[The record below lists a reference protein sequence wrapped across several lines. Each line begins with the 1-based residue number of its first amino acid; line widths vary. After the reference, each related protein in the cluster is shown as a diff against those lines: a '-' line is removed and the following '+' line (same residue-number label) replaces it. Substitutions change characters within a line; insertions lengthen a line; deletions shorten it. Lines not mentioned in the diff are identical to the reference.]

1 MFPVAYLGGGR
12 VRLSKILNVRPKES
26 MSAAV
31 QNDELAEDIGTRLK
45 LVRQMFGLTQR
56 ELARRAG
63 VTNGAISLIEQ
74 NRVSPSI
81 SSLKKILD
89 GIPLSLA
96 DFFTLNFS
104 SSDSVFFAGEE
115 LTEISYD
122 PAISMRM
129 VGRKVKGRA
138 MQMLR
143 EVYQPGADT
152 GDAMLRHD
160 GEECGLVISGSIIIT
175 VGVQERLLNPGDAYY
190 FRSDIPHRF
199 RNPGPEPCVLVSANS
214 PPSF

>member
-1 MFPVAYLGGGR
+1 
-12 VRLSKILNVRPKES
+12 
-26 MSAAV
+26 MS
-31 QNDELAEDIGTRLK
+31 DDIGSRLK
-45 LVRQMFGLTQR
+45 LVRQIFGLTQR

-104 SSDSVFFAGEE
+104 PSDEVFFTAGE
-115 LTEISYD
+115 LTEIAHL
-122 PAISMRM
+122 PEISMRL
-129 VGRKVKGRA
+129 VGRRAKGRA
-138 MQMLR
+138 LGMLR

-152 GDAMLRHD
+152 GDTMLRHE
-160 GEECGLVISGSIIIT
+160 GEECGIVVSGSLTVT
-175 VGVQERLLNPGDAYY
+175 VGVQERVLNSGDAYY

-199 RNPGPEPCVLVSANS
+199 RNQGAEPCVLISANS
-214 PPSF
+214 PPTF

>member
-1 MFPVAYLGGGR
+1 
-12 VRLSKILNVRPKES
+12 
-26 MSAAV
+26 MSAALR
-31 QNDELAEDIGTRLK
+31 NEDMSDDIGTRLK
-45 LVRQMFGLTQR
+45 LVRQIFGLTQR

-96 DFFTLNFS
+96 DLFTLNFS
-104 SSDSVFFAGEE
+104 PSDRVFFTGEE
-115 LTEISYD
+115 LTEIAYD

-129 VGRKVKGRA
+129 IGRRVKDRA
-138 MQMLR
+138 LQMMQ
-143 EVYQPGADT
+143 ETYQPGADT
-152 GDAMLRHD
+152 GDAMLRHT
-160 GEECGLVISGSIIIT
+160 GEECGIVVSGVLTVT
-175 VGVQERLLNPGDAYY
+175 VGVQEKQLNPGDAYY

-199 RNPGPEPCVLVSANS
+199 RNMGTEPCVLISASS

>member
-1 MFPVAYLGGGR
+1 MADVAQTG
-12 VRLSKILNVRPKES
+12 ES
-26 MSAAV
+26 P
-31 QNDELAEDIGTRLK
+31 EDIGARLK
-45 LVRQMFGLTQR
+45 VVRQIYGLTQR

-104 SSDSVFFAGEE
+104 PSDSVFFAAAD
-115 LTEISYD
+115 LTEI
-122 PAISMRM
+122 AFGEKISFRM
-129 VGRKVKGRA
+129 VGSRSKDRA
-138 MQMLR
+138 VQMLF
-143 EVYQPGADT
+143 ETYQPGADT
-152 GDAMLRHD
+152 GEDMLRHQ
-160 GEECGLVISGSIIIT
+160 GEECGIIVSGCLT
-175 VGVQERLLNPGDAYY
+175 VTAGAQEKVLHPGDAYY

-199 RNPGPEPCVLVSANS
+199 RNQGDVPCTLVSANA
-214 PPSF
+214 PPGF

>member
-1 MFPVAYLGGGR
+1 
-12 VRLSKILNVRPKES
+12 
-26 MSAAV
+26 MSAAGEIDV
-31 QNDELAEDIGTRLK
+31 PEVGIAADDIGTRLR
-45 LVRQMFGLTQR
+45 LVRQVYGFTQR

-96 DFFTLNFS
+96 DFFTLDFS
-104 SSDSVFFAGEE
+104 PSENVFFAAAE
-115 LTEISYD
+115 LTEIAFD
-122 PAISMRM
+122 AKISMRM
-129 VGRKVKGRA
+129 VGRSVKDRA
-138 MQMLR
+138 LQMLL
-143 EVYQPGADT
+143 ETYAPGADT
-152 GDAMLRHD
+152 GEVMLRHK
-160 GEECGLVISGSIIIT
+160 GEECGIIVAGCLIVT
-175 VGVQERLLNPGDAYY
+175 VGSQEKRLEVGEAYY

-199 RNPGPEPCVLVSANS
+199 RNPGAIDCKLVSANT

>member
-1 MFPVAYLGGGR
+1 MLEQYAEDAG
-12 VRLSKILNVRPKES
+12 S
-26 MSAAV
+26 
-31 QNDELAEDIGTRLK
+31 EDIGTRLRI
-45 LVRQMFGLTQR
+45 VRQIYGLTQR

-96 DFFTLNFS
+96 DFFTLDFS
-104 SSDSVFFAGEE
+104 PSNNVFFTASD
-115 LTEISYD
+115 LTEIAYGPDMSF
-122 PAISMRM
+122 RM
-129 VGRKVKGRA
+129 VGRNVKNRA
-138 MQMLR
+138 LQMLF
-143 EVYQPGADT
+143 ETYQPGADT
-152 GDAMLRHD
+152 GEAMLRHQ
-160 GEECGLVISGSIIIT
+160 GEECGIITAGSLIIT
-175 VGVQERLLNPGDAYY
+175 VGTQEKQLQPGDAYY

-199 RNPGPEPCVLVSANS
+199 RNPGTTPCTLISANS

>member
-1 MFPVAYLGGGR
+1 
-12 VRLSKILNVRPKES
+12 
-26 MSAAV
+26 MSLAL
-31 QNDELAEDIGTRLK
+31 QDEKMSDDIGTRLK
-45 LVRQMFGLTQR
+45 LVRQIFGLTQR

-104 SSDSVFFAGEE
+104 PSDEVFFTADE
-115 LTEISYD
+115 LTEIAHL
-122 PAISMRM
+122 PEISMRL
-129 VGRKVKGRA
+129 VGRLAKGRA
-138 MQMLR
+138 LGMLR

-152 GDAMLRHD
+152 GDTMLRHE
-160 GEECGLVISGSIIIT
+160 GEECGIVVSGSLTVT
-175 VGVQERLLNPGDAYY
+175 VGVQEKILNPGDAYY

-199 RNPGPEPCVLVSANS
+199 RNLGTEPCVLISANS
-214 PPSF
+214 PPTF

>member
-1 MFPVAYLGGGR
+1 MSLALQD
-12 VRLSKILNVRPKES
+12 KE
-26 MSAAV
+26 M
-31 QNDELAEDIGTRLK
+31 AEDIGTRLK
-45 LVRQMFGLTQR
+45 LVRQIFGLTQR

-104 SSDSVFFAGEE
+104 PSDEVFFTAGE
-115 LTEISYD
+115 LTEIAYQ
-122 PAISMRM
+122 PEISLRL
-129 VGRKVKGRA
+129 VGRRAKGRA
-138 MQMLR
+138 MGMLQ
-143 EVYQPGADT
+143 EIYQPGADT
-152 GDAMLRHD
+152 GDTMLRHE
-160 GEECGLVISGSIIIT
+160 GEESGIVVSGSITVT
-175 VGVQERLLNPGDAYY
+175 VGVQERILNPGDAYY

-199 RNPGPEPCVLVSANS
+199 RNQGAEPCVLISANS
-214 PPSF
+214 PPTF

>member
-1 MFPVAYLGGGR
+1 MAVLEQF
-12 VRLSKILNVRPKES
+12 KETQP
-26 MSAAV
+26 A
-31 QNDELAEDIGTRLK
+31 DEMAEIGTRLRV
-45 LVRQMFGLTQR
+45 VRQTYGLTQR

-104 SSDSVFFAGEE
+104 PSDNVFFTGDE
-115 LTEISYD
+115 LTEISFGEK
-122 PAISMRM
+122 ISYRM
-129 VGRKVKGRA
+129 VGRRVKDRA
-138 MQMLR
+138 LQMLH
-143 EVYQPGADT
+143 ETYLPGADT
-152 GDAMLRHD
+152 GEAMLRHD
-160 GEECGLVISGSIIIT
+160 GEECGVIVSGCLAVT
-175 VGVQERLLNPGDAYY
+175 VGAQEKILYAGDAYY

-199 RNPGPEPCVLVSANS
+199 RNTGDMPCVLVSANS

>member
-1 MFPVAYLGGGR
+1 
-12 VRLSKILNVRPKES
+12 
-26 MSAAV
+26 MSAAL
-31 QNDELAEDIGTRLK
+31 QNDEMSDDIGTRLK
-45 LVRQMFGLTQR
+45 LVRQIFGLTQR

-104 SSDSVFFAGEE
+104 PSDNVFFTGEE

-129 VGRKVKGRA
+129 VGRKVKDRTL
-138 MQMLR
+138 QMLQ
-143 EVYQPGADT
+143 ETYQPGADT

-160 GEECGLVISGSIIIT
+160 GEECGVVVSGCLIVT
-175 VGVQERLLNPGDAYY
+175 VGLQERLLNPGDAYY

-199 RNPGPEPCVLVSANS
+199 RNPGAEPCVLISANS

>member
-1 MFPVAYLGGGR
+1 
-12 VRLSKILNVRPKES
+12 
-26 MSAAV
+26 MSLAL
-31 QNDELAEDIGTRLK
+31 QNTGMSDDIGTRLK
-45 LVRQMFGLTQR
+45 LVRQIFGLTQR

-104 SSDSVFFAGEE
+104 PSDEVFFTADE
-115 LTEISYD
+115 LTEIAHQ
-122 PAISMRM
+122 PEISMRL
-129 VGRKVKGRA
+129 VGRRAKGRA
-138 MQMLR
+138 LGMLR
-143 EVYQPGADT
+143 EIYQPGADT
-152 GDAMLRHD
+152 GDAMLRHE
-160 GEECGLVISGSIIIT
+160 GEECGIVVSGSLTVT
-175 VGVQERLLNPGDAYY
+175 VGVQEKTLSPGDAYY

-199 RNPGPEPCVLVSANS
+199 RNPGTEPCVLISANS
-214 PPSF
+214 PPTF

>member
-1 MFPVAYLGGGR
+1 MP
-12 VRLSKILNVRPKES
+12 
-26 MSAAV
+26 
-31 QNDELAEDIGTRLK
+31 ELTKTEETPPEEIGTRLRV
-45 LVRQMFGLTQR
+45 VRQIYGLTQR

-104 SSDSVFFAGEE
+104 PSDNVFFTAAE
-115 LTEISYD
+115 LTEISFGNN
-122 PAISMRM
+122 ISYRM
-129 VGRKVKGRA
+129 VGRRVAERGL
-138 MQMLR
+138 QMLH
-143 EVYQPGADT
+143 ETYQPGADT
-152 GDAMLRHD
+152 GEAMLRHA
-160 GEECGLVISGSIIIT
+160 GEECGVIVAGCLAVT
-175 VGVQERLLNPGDAYY
+175 VGSHEKTLYPGDAYY

-199 RNPGPEPCVLVSANS
+199 RNPGETPCVLVSANS

>member
-1 MFPVAYLGGGR
+1 MAALEKSEED
-12 VRLSKILNVRPKES
+12 LS
-26 MSAAV
+26 
-31 QNDELAEDIGTRLK
+31 QDIGTRLRM
-45 LVRQMFGLTQR
+45 VRQIYGLTQR
-56 ELARRAG
+56 QLARRAG

-104 SSDSVFFAGEE
+104 PSENVFFSSAD
-115 LTEISYD
+115 LTEIAFGD
-122 PAISMRM
+122 NISLRM
-129 VGRKVKGRA
+129 IGRSIKDRKL
-138 MQMLR
+138 QMLF
-143 EVYQPGADT
+143 ETYQPGADT
-152 GDAMLRHD
+152 GEAMLRHN
-160 GEECGLVISGSIIIT
+160 GEECGIVISGRIT
-175 VGVQERLLNPGDAYY
+175 VTVGAQEKELAPGDAYY

-199 RNPGPEPCVLVSANS
+199 KNLNDAPCTLVSANS

>member
-1 MFPVAYLGGGR
+1 
-12 VRLSKILNVRPKES
+12 
-26 MSAAV
+26 MSLALQGV
-31 QNDELAEDIGTRLK
+31 QMSDDIGSRLK
-45 LVRQMFGLTQR
+45 LVRQIFGLTQR

-104 SSDSVFFAGEE
+104 PSDEVFFTAGE
-115 LTEISYD
+115 LTEIAHL
-122 PAISMRM
+122 PEISMRL
-129 VGRKVKGRA
+129 VGRRAKGRA
-138 MQMLR
+138 LGMLR

-152 GDAMLRHD
+152 GDTMLRHE
-160 GEECGLVISGSIIIT
+160 GEECGIVVSGSLTVT
-175 VGVQERLLNPGDAYY
+175 VGVQERVLNSGDAYY

-199 RNPGPEPCVLVSANS
+199 RNQGAEPCVLISANS
-214 PPSF
+214 PPTF